1 MFSLTVSQL
10 ADLLN
15 VPAVGRPSFAE
26 RNTKITGAAI
36 DSRDINPGDVFF
48 AIPGSARHGIEF
60 AADAL
65 NHGAACVVTD
75 HVAVLTDR
83 SAASTGHCRPTL
95 ANSDADPLQIHVPNA
110 IAALQ
115 QLARWNRS
123 QSQALMI
130 GVTGSVGKTTTR
142 QMIASV
148 LQSQFQ
154 GIQSPRNFNN
164 ELGVPLT
171 LTRLNPEHDF
181 AVLELGAARA
191 GDIRFLTGM
200 CHPEFTVVTHVAPT
214 HLESFGS
221 VEAIQATKQELVEAT
236 PSDGVTFLNA
246 DDPAVLQMNRVTSAR
261 CVTFGLSSAAAVRG
275 SEVNFFHGSTS
286 FTVDG
291 FRFCFSGGRHLITSA
306 LAAIAIGRTVG
317 IPDVQI
323 ARGLANFQPDA
334 GRGRIVLQQPWIVV
348 DDSYNASPLSVSASI
363 QSLAEWTGV
372 PRKYLVL
379 GDMLELG
386 DQARAMHFEIGRQLA
401 GAGLCHV
408 LTYGQFA
415 DVVVSGALSA
425 GLSPNRISSFHDFAT
440 AEMMLDC
447 LLTPGALVWVKGSRS
462 TRMERIV
469 SHLMSGSQSLRA
481 A

>member
-10 ADLLN
+10 GDLLN
-15 VPAVGRPSFAE
+15 GSAVGSRSSAG
-26 RNTKITGAAI
+26 RNTHVAGAAI
-36 DSRDINPGDVFF
+36 DSRDVAAGDAFF
-48 AIPGSARHGIEF
+48 AIPGSTRHGIEF
-60 AADAL
+60 ADDAL
-65 NHGAACVVTD
+65 KQGAACVVTD
-75 HVAVLTDR
+75 HVAGSAGH
-83 SAASTGHCRPTL
+83 SAASSGLCRPAL
-95 ANSDADPLQIHVPNA
+95 ANSDADQLRIHVPSA

-115 QLARWNRS
+115 QLSHWNRS
-123 QSQALMI
+123 QSQALVI

-148 LQSQFQ
+148 LQSQFN

-171 LTRLNPEHDF
+171 LTRLNPDHDF
-181 AVLELGAARA
+181 AVLELGAARS
-191 GDIRFLTGM
+191 GDIRFLTGI

-214 HLESFGS
+214 HLQSFGS
-221 VEAIQATKQELVEAT
+221 VDAIQATKQELVEAT
-236 PSDGVTFLNA
+236 PSEGMTFLNA
-246 DDPAVLQMNRVTSAR
+246 DDPAVVCMKRATAAK
-261 CVTFGLSSAAAVRG
+261 CVTFGLSSSAAVRG
-275 SEVNFFHGSTS
+275 SEVTFFQGSTS
-286 FTVDG
+286 FSVDG
-291 FRFCFSGGRHLITSA
+291 FRFSFSGGRHLITSA
-306 LAAIAIGRTVG
+306 LAAIAIARTVG
-317 IPDVQI
+317 IPDVQT
-323 ARGLANFQPDA
+323 ARGLAGFRPDA

-363 QSLAEWTGV
+363 QSLVEWTGV

-386 DQARAMHFEIGRQLA
+386 EQAHAMHFEIGRQLA

-408 LTYGQFA
+408 LSYGQFA

-425 GLSPNRISSFHDFAT
+425 GLSPNRISSFHDLAT

-469 SHLMSGSQSLRA
+469 SHLTSGSQSLRA

>member
-15 VPAVGRPSFAE
+15 VPAIGRRTSADWNMPV
-26 RNTKITGAAI
+26 KGAAI
-36 DSRDINPGDVFF
+36 DSRDVVSGDAFF
-48 AIPGSARHGIEF
+48 AIPGSARHGIDF
-60 AADAL
+60 ADDAL
-65 NHGAACVVTD
+65 NQGATCVVTD
-75 HVAVLTDR
+75 HVAGSTER
-83 SAASTGHCRPTL
+83 SDSSQGHCRPTL
-95 ANSDADPLQIHVPNA
+95 ATSDADPLRIHVPSA

-115 QLARWNRS
+115 QLAHWNRS

-148 LQSQFQ
+148 LQSQFH

-171 LTRLNPEHDF
+171 LTRLNPDHDF
-181 AVLELGAARA
+181 AVLELGAARS
-191 GDIRFLTGM
+191 GDIRFLTGI
-200 CHPEFTVVTHVAPT
+200 CHPEFTVVTQIAPA

-236 PSDGVTFLNA
+236 PSDGITFLNA
-246 DDPAVLQMNRVTSAR
+246 DDLAVAQMQRVTSAR
-261 CVTFGLSSAAAVRG
+261 CVTFGLSPSAAVRG
-275 SEVNFFHGSTS
+275 SEVNFFQGLTS

-291 FRFCFSGGRHLITSA
+291 FRFYFAGGRHLITSA
-306 LAAIAIGRTVG
+306 LAAIAVARTVG
-317 IPDVQI
+317 IPNAQI
-323 ARGLANFQPDA
+323 ASGLAEFRPDA

-348 DDSYNASPLSVSASI
+348 DDSYNASPLSVSAAI

-386 DQARAMHFEIGRQLA
+386 EQAHDMHFEIGRQLA

-425 GLSPNRISSFHDFAT
+425 GLSANRISSFHDLAT
-440 AEMMLDC
+440 AQMMLDC

-469 SHLMSGSQSLRA
+469 SHLTSGSQSLRA